1 MSSTLNVLRWNA
13 TGKAT
18 SLVVICHGVGADG
31 SQIEVFVDALAPD
44 LPGVAFLAPHAP
56 DPFEHFPLGRQ
67 WFSLSDRTPAI
78 LQAGAARAAPL
89 LDATIDAECARLGLS
104 PGRVILAGFSQGAM
118 MALYTGLRRRP
129 APLAIL
135 AYSGA
140 LLDTPELEHALSGRP
155 PILLVHGE
163 ADEVVPF
170 ARGPEA
176 AAALRRLGLPVQTC
190 WCAGTGHS
198 VDAAGLQAGRDT
210 LQAILATVPEA
221 AGPPLGR

>member
-1 MSSTLNVLRWNA
+1 MA
-13 TGKAT
+13 
-18 SLVVICHGVGADG
+18 
-31 SQIEVFVDALAPD
+31 VFVDAWSPG
-44 LPGVAFLAPHAP
+44 LPGVAFLAPDAP
-56 DPFEHFPLGRQ
+56 HPFEFFPVGHQ

-89 LDATIDAECARLGLS
+89 LDATIDAECARLGLA
-104 PGRVILAGFSQGAM
+104 PGRVVLAGFSQGAM

-163 ADEVVPF
+163 SDDVVPF

-176 AAALRRLGLPVQTC
+176 AVVLRRLGLPVQTC

-198 VDAAGLQAGRDT
+198 VDAAGLQAGREA
-210 LQAILATVPEA
+210 LRAVLATAPDA
-221 AGPPLGR
+221 PG